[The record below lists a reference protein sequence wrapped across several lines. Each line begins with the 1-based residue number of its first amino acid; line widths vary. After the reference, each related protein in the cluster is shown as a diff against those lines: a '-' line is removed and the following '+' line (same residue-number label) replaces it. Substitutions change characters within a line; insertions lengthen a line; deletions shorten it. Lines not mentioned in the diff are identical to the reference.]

1 MTSATT
7 PEIPKTMRALVVLP
21 GNRVEVKEH
30 PVPEVREGDIL
41 VKTVAVAQNP
51 TDWKFVHLGRANIG
65 SVSGCDWS
73 GYVVKT
79 GKGVTSP
86 TVGQHV
92 AGFVMGSTF
101 ADSGAYAEYVR
112 TPAEL
117 SWVVPDGTLS
127 HEEAATMGC
136 AFWTAVQA
144 LFHPTRL
151 GLVEPP
157 AKFFGEEWVYIHGGS
172 SSVGQF
178 AIHLAT
184 LAGYKVVTTASQP
197 NFNLVTSLGAS
208 AVFDYK
214 DPDVVSKVKAAADDS
229 IRSAF
234 DAVSSADAQ
243 AISAAVIAPTGG
255 KLIHVLP
262 VDPAVTSRTDVER
275 SYTLIYT
282 SLGRAF
288 TYATGQHTPAVPE
301 DRAHMAQFLKK
312 VPQLVG
318 EGKIKP
324 LPVKLW
330 EGGLAAIPDGFQ
342 YMKEGKVSAVKI
354 VYRV

>member
-1 MTSATT
+1 M
-7 PEIPKTMRALVVLP
+7 KALVVLQ
-21 GNRVEVKEH
+21 GNRVEVKDH
-30 PVPEVREGDIL
+30 PVPVVGDSDIL

-51 TDWKFVHLGRANIG
+51 TDWKFVDSGRANVG
-65 SVSGCDWS
+65 SISGCDWS

-79 GKGVTSP
+79 GKDVTSP
-86 TVGQHV
+86 RVGQHV

-144 LFHPTRL
+144 LFHPNRL
-151 GLVEPP
+151 DLVEPP
-157 AKFFGEEWVYIHGGS
+157 AKVSHDEWVYIHGGS

-178 AIHLAT
+178 AIQLAA
-184 LAGYKVVTTASQP
+184 LAGYKVVTTASP
-197 NFNLVTSLGAS
+197 RNFELVTSLGAS

-214 DPDVVSKVKAAADDS
+214 DPDVVDKVKAATGDS
-229 IRSAF
+229 IRPAF
-234 DAVSSADAQ
+234 DTISSAESQ

-255 KLIHVLP
+255 KVMHVL
-262 VDPAVTSRTDVER
+262 AVHPEATSRTDVER
-275 SYTLIYT
+275 SFTIIYS
-282 SLGRAF
+282 SLGRAY
-288 TYATGQHTPAVPE
+288 TYATGQHSPAVPE
-301 DRAHMAQFLKK
+301 DRVHMAQFLKK
-312 VPQLVG
+312 VPQIVKD
-318 EGKIKP
+318 GKIKP

-342 YMKEGKVSAVKI
+342 FMKEGKVSAEKL

>member
-1 MTSATT
+1 MH
-7 PEIPKTMRALVVLP
+7 EVPKIMKALVVLS
-21 GNRVEVKEH
+21 GNRVEITEH

-51 TDWKFVHLGRANIG
+51 TDWKFVDTGRANIG

-79 GKGVTSP
+79 GTNVTSP
-86 TVGQHV
+86 RVGQHV

-136 AFWTAVQA
+136 AFWTAAQA

-157 AKFFGEEWVYIHGGS
+157 AKASGEEWVYIHGGS

-178 AIHLAT
+178 GVQLAA
-184 LAGYKVVTTASQP
+184 LAGYKVITTASQR
-197 NFNLVTSLGAS
+197 NFDLVASLGAS
-208 AVFDYK
+208 AVFDYN
-214 DPDVVSKVKAAADDS
+214 DPNVVKKVKAAAGDS
-229 IRSAF
+229 IQFAF

-243 AISAAVIAPTGG
+243 AISAAIIAPTGG

-262 VDPAVTSRTDVER
+262 VNTAVTSRTDVER

-282 SLGRAF
+282 SLGREF
-288 TYATGQHTPAVPE
+288 TYATGQHWPAVPVDKE
-301 DRAHMAQFLKK
+301 HMAQFLKK
-312 VPQLVG
+312 VPRLVK

-330 EGGLAAIPDGFQ
+330 EGGLAAIPEGFQ